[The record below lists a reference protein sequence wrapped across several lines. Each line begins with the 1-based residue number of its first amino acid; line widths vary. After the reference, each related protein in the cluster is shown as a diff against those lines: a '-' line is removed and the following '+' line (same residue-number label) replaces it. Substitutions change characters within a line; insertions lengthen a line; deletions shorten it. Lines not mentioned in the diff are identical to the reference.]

1 MPTFNDKPVYTLTQV
16 GQSIQSMIERT
27 YKYPY
32 YIQAEM
38 VRLNRYPRT
47 GHCFPELV
55 EKEGNRIK
63 AQMRAVI
70 WNNNF
75 DRINDNFER
84 ITGEPLKDGI
94 TILCLATIQFSP
106 QYGLALYI
114 QDIEP
119 SYTLGEMARN
129 RQKTIARLKAEGIF
143 DANKRLKMPL
153 LPQRIAVISIETSKG
168 YSDFMVTLQG
178 DKHHYLFETELF
190 PSLLQGEKAV
200 TTMTEQLNQIEKRV
214 GEFDCVAIIRGGGG
228 DVGLSCYDD
237 YTLARRVATF
247 PLPILSGIGHSTNET
262 ITDNVSFANKITPT
276 EAACYLINRFV
287 DFENRVNE
295 LKEML
300 LKAARLLLERENLI
314 INKSESDLKLTTQ
327 KLISRESQRLVEIK
341 TDLKIAGKNII
352 ETHKRNLDSFSAAL
366 QRETSNRLSTEKFAL
381 DKFQSDIYIYSKQQ
395 LAHETAAIMHLEE
408 KLQLLNPSNILRRG
422 FSITYHNGVAVTNAA
437 ALKTGDS
444 LKTVFY
450 EGETLSSVNAG

>member
-1 MPTFNDKPVYTLTQV
+1 MSTFNDKPVYTLTQV

-55 EKEGNRIK
+55 EKEENRIK

-70 WNNNF
+70 WSNNF
-75 DRINDNFER
+75 ERINENFER
-84 ITGEPLKDGI
+84 ITGEPLKDGL

-119 SYTLGEMARN
+119 SFTLGQMAQN
-129 RQKTIARLKAEGIF
+129 RQKVIAKLKAEGVF
-143 DANKRLKMPL
+143 DANKKLKMPL

-168 YSDFMVTLQG
+168 YNDFMVTLRD
-178 DKHHYLFETELF
+178 DKHHYGFQTELF

-200 TTMTEQLNQIEKRV
+200 ITMKEQLDRIEKRV

-237 YTLARRVATF
+237 YSLARRVATF
-247 PLPILSGIGHSTNET
+247 PLPVLSGIGHSTNET
-262 ITDNVSFANKITPT
+262 ITENVSFANKITPT
-276 EAACYLINRFV
+276 EVAYYLINRFA
-287 DFENRVNE
+287 DFENHVNE
-295 LKEML
+295 LREVLVKD
-300 LKAARLLLERENLI
+300 ARQLLERENAVI
-314 INKSESDLKLTTQ
+314 AKCEANLKLTTQ
-327 KLISRESQRLVEIK
+327 KLISRESQRLLSLHSN
-341 TDLKIAGKNII
+341 LKIASRNIL
-352 ETHKRNLDSFSAAL
+352 ECQQRNLDAFSTSL
-366 QRETSNRLSTEKFAL
+366 QRETVNRLATEKFAL
-381 DKFQSDIYIYSKQQ
+381 DKFQSTIYIYGKQK
-395 LAHETAAIMHLEE
+395 LTSEAASIAHIEE

-422 FSITYHNGVAVTNAA
+422 FSITYHNGAAVKNAEN
-437 ALKTGDS
+437 LKPGDIV
-444 LKTVFY
+444 KTQLY
-450 EGETLSSVNAG
+450 EGEITSTIQ